1 MRSEPQA
8 GHAGPRPRRN
18 RVPAGGAGFT
28 LIELMIVVAIIGILI
43 AIAIPA
49 YRDYA
54 ARAQVAEGLSLAA
67 PAKTAITEYWRT
79 RGVMPTDN
87 AAAAL
92 PAPASV
98 QGRYVTR
105 VAVSGGVI
113 RIRYGN
119 EASSVL
125 ASRELDLS
133 PAVAAGGAVRWICRG
148 VSVEP
153 RYLPSSCR

>member
-28 LIELMIVVAIIGILI
+28 LIELMIVVAIIGILM

-54 ARAQVAEGLSLAA
+54 ARVQVAEGLALAA

-79 RGVMPTDN
+79 RGVMPSDN

-92 PAPASV
+92 PMPDSV
-98 QGRYVTR
+98 QGRYVAR
-105 VAVSGGVI
+105 VEVDDGVI
-113 RIRYGN
+113 RLIYGN
-119 EASSVL
+119 NANL
-125 ASRELDLS
+125 AIQGGEVSLS
-133 PAVAAGGAVRWICRG
+133 PEVAAGGAVRWICRG

-153 RYLPSSCR
+153 RYLPASCR